1 MNEKSVGRLLLRE
14 VGVCCLH
21 DLVEASLVPVFIL
34 VDNSREMCWINV
46 FLTISDFEL
55 NSF

>member
-34 VDNSREMCWINV
+34 VDNSREKPINPTH
-46 FLTISDFEL
+46 LTISGFEL